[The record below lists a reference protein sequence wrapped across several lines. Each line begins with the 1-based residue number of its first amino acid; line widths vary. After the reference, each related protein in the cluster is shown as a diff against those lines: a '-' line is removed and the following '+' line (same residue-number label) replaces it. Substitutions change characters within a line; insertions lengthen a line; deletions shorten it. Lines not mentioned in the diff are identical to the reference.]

1 MRKKPILL
9 DKEMLGGSMKI
20 IIRLRHPP
28 QRTPAAPRRTSKD
41 YGEPL
46 NFRVPPE
53 FSQKFRLVAVRKR
66 LKLHELLI
74 RSFEVYLRE
83 EGDGSRGGEGRES
96 LPAAVAILDRS
107 SGPRCG
113 RQPDVR
119 GFVSSVSGGSVSSF
133 SSTAWS
139 AALRGAGDCTATP
152 AVRRHPD
159 RARPELPT

>member
-9 DKEMLGGSMKI
+9 NEGMLGPSTAGAASPTEASVPNAQ
-20 IIRLRHPP
+20 RAP
-28 QRTPAAPRRTSKD
+28 QRTAKD

-83 EGDGSRGGEGRES
+83 EGDGSGEGK
-96 LPAAVAILDRS
+96 
-107 SGPRCG
+107 
-113 RQPDVR
+113 
-119 GFVSSVSGGSVSSF
+119 GGQ
-133 SSTAWS
+133 
-139 AALRGAGDCTATP
+139 
-152 AVRRHPD
+152 
-159 RARPELPT
+159 

>member
-9 DKEMLGGSMKI
+9 DKGMLGGSTEAT
-20 IIRLRHPP
+20 PP
-28 QRTPAAPRRTSKD
+28 SASAPVPEQAPAPRRTSKD

-83 EGDGSRGGEGRES
+83 EGDGSKGGEG
-96 LPAAVAILDRS
+96 A
-107 SGPRCG
+107 
-113 RQPDVR
+113 
-119 GFVSSVSGGSVSSF
+119 
-133 SSTAWS
+133 
-139 AALRGAGDCTATP
+139 
-152 AVRRHPD
+152 
-159 RARPELPT
+159 

>member
-9 DKEMLGGSMKI
+9 DKGMLGSSAEGV
-20 IIRLRHPP
+20 PP
-28 QRTPAAPRRTSKD
+28 QAQASAEQTPAAPRRTSKD

-83 EGDGSRGGEGRES
+83 EGDGSREGEG
-96 LPAAVAILDRS
+96 
-107 SGPRCG
+107 G
-113 RQPDVR
+113 
-119 GFVSSVSGGSVSSF
+119 
-133 SSTAWS
+133 
-139 AALRGAGDCTATP
+139 
-152 AVRRHPD
+152 
-159 RARPELPT
+159 

>member
-9 DKEMLGGSMKI
+9 DKEMLGGSI
-20 IIRLRHPP
+20 EVTPHPASAP
-28 QRTPAAPRRTSKD
+28 AQQTPAAPRRTSKD

-83 EGDGSRGGEGRES
+83 EGDGSRGG
-96 LPAAVAILDRS
+96 
-107 SGPRCG
+107 
-113 RQPDVR
+113 
-119 GFVSSVSGGSVSSF
+119 GG
-133 SSTAWS
+133 A
-139 AALRGAGDCTATP
+139 
-152 AVRRHPD
+152 
-159 RARPELPT
+159 